1 MEAIKEKSQ
10 EVLNFLKIDEYPDG
24 YGNGSGSGSGDGNG
38 SGSGENIEA
47 FRGQPVHIIDG
58 VQTLIDKVHGNYAIG
73 RILNSDLTTIPCY
86 IAKCGN
92 YFAHGD
98 TLEDAVRDAR
108 SKYEKNM
115 SIDERIK
122 LFNEQFPDRDK
133 KVSAKE
139 LFIWHHTLTGSCLAG
154 RKYFCKEQGLD
165 YENGE
170 YTVNE
175 FIQLTKDAY
184 NGSIIRQLEESK
196 P

>member
-1 MEAIKEKSQ
+1 MEKQLEEDIRM
-10 EVLNFLKIDEYPDG
+10 FLALSD
-24 YGNGSGSGSGDGNG
+24 GSGYGSGDGYG
-38 SGSGENIEA
+38 SGKNIEA
-47 FRGQPVHIIDG
+47 FHGQSVHIIDS

-73 RILNSDLTTIPCY
+73 RILNSDFTTKPCY

-98 TLEDAVRDAR
+98 TLEDAVCDAR
-108 SKYEKNM
+108 SKYEESM
-115 SIDERIK
+115 SIEERIK

-139 LFIWHHTLTGSCLAG
+139 LFVWHHTLTGSCLAG
-154 RKYFCKEQGLD
+154 RKHFCEEYGLD